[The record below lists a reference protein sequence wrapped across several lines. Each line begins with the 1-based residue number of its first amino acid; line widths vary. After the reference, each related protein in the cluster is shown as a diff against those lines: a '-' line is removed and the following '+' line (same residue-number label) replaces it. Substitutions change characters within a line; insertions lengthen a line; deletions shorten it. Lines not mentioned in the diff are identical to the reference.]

1 MMITINTNN
10 HNDID
15 GNIFLQNAEKIAKN
29 IINSDVLNSSPIKK
43 YDFSNTDVE
52 FDIMFCDNNEI
63 HEINKNYRGKDSETD
78 VITFAL
84 FADSEA
90 DMRIISDEGIHLGEI
105 IISVEKIKSQ
115 AIENQKT
122 FEEELYFILAHGILH
137 LFGFTHQDEEK
148 LEAMISLQQRLVENV
163 QI

>member
-1 MMITINTNN
+1 MITINTNN
-10 HNDID
+10 HNDIEGD
-15 GNIFLQNAEKIAKN
+15 IFLQKAEKITEN
-29 IINSDVLNSSPIKK
+29 IVNSDILESSPIKE
-43 YDFSNTDVE
+43 YDFLHTDIE
-52 FDIMFCDNNEI
+52 FDVMFCDNDEI
-63 HEINKNYRGKDSETD
+63 HEINRDYRSKDSATD

-84 FADSEA
+84 FADSEKTL
-90 DMRIISDEGIHLGEI
+90 RIVSDEGIHLGEI

-115 AIENQKT
+115 ATENQKT

-137 LFGFTHQDEEK
+137 LFGFTHQDEAK